1 MTLPAI
7 TLPKIELPFD
17 LSILL
22 HPPVVHFMIALPVI
36 ILLLEL
42 LNLIFK
48 KKAIGG
54 INFFLIFLTMAV
66 AAVAYLTGLTD
77 GKEAYPALAEAGKTA
92 LSEHKLL
99 GTYLLLAPAVVLV
112 FKFLS
117 AVTKNGFMKFLY
129 LVVLMAFVYGIFVQ
143 GKEGGELVYEHGMNV
158 EKVASLDDELFDL
171 KEEVEELTEKLEEAA
186 SASTPIATPIVPV
199 VEAPKV
205 ETKPA
210 VPAVKEVVETAP
222 AAVKT
227 SEVKVIPEVP
237 VVQQTPA
244 VEIPSAPV
252 ETLRTEMKEEV
263 SVPRVEVIPVETA
276 QPEIATH

>member
-7 TLPKIELPFD
+7 TLPKVELPFD
-17 LSILL
+17 LAVLL

-54 INFFLIFLTMAV
+54 INFFLIFVMILV

-77 GKEAYPALAEAGKTA
+77 GKEAYPALTEAGKTA

-99 GTYLLLAPAVVLV
+99 GTYLLLAPAVVFV
-112 FKFLS
+112 FKFLA

-129 LVVLMAFVYGIFVQ
+129 IVVLMGLVYGIFVQ

-158 EKVASLDDELFDL
+158 EKVSTLDDELFDL
-171 KEEVEELTEKLEEAA
+171 REEIEEMNEKLAEKAA
-186 SASTPIATPIVPV
+186 VSTPVSTPAPVPAVTPTAPV

-205 ETKPA
+205 ESKPEIPA
-210 VPAVKEVVETAP
+210 VQEVAESAPVAVETP
-222 AAVKT
+222 
-227 SEVKVIPEVP
+227 EVKVISEVP
-237 VVQQTPA
+237 AVETPA
-244 VEIPSAPV
+244 VVTPTIEAPSAPV

-263 SVPRVEVIPVETA
+263 PVP
-276 QPEIATH
+276 